1 MTPYEPRH
9 EKTCLGTDHL
19 IFWGGGGHGWV
30 FSSRFSFDRKTDFF
44 FSQSESQNI
53 FFQDKAKTKYFF
65 SKQHICSKCILLDLY
80 VRVFLEPN
88 IHGYIVYM
96 FVYTC
101 ILDIWVRVYM
111 SRDMTKPA
119 TWQNQQN
126 GCAPSEDSDQPGHP
140 PSLIMGIR
148 PVWSESSLSAWRSI
162 GSLATHWAHSE
173 DSDQTGLIWVF
184 AGPTLILL
192 VLSCRGSYVHIKTFL
207 ISAI

>member
-19 IFWGGGGHGWV
+19 IFWEGGGLG
-30 FSSRFSFDRKTDFF
+30 FFPQDFLRIKKKKRKFF

-53 FFQDKAKTKYFF
+53 FFRSNQKQNIFF

-111 SRDMTKPA
+111 SRDMTKP
-119 TWQNQQN
+119 TKWL
-126 GCAPSEDSDQPGHP
+126 CAQRR
-140 PSLIMGIR
+140 L
-148 PVWSESSLSAWRSI
+148 RS
-162 GSLATHWAHSE
+162 
-173 DSDQTGLIWVF
+173 V
-184 AGPTLILL
+184 
-192 VLSCRGSYVHIKTFL
+192 
-207 ISAI
+207 

>member
-1 MTPYEPRH
+1 MAGFFPQDFLPI
-9 EKTCLGTDHL
+9 EKQ
-19 IFWGGGGHGWV
+19 
-30 FSSRFSFDRKTDFF
+30 RFF
-44 FSQSESQNI
+44 FSHSPRAKI
-53 FFQDKAKTKYFF
+53 FFFQDKAKTKYFF

-140 PSLIMGIR
+140 PSLIRVFAVRMKKHWVLSYALSTQR
-148 PVWSESSLSAWRSI
+148 RLWSDWADAQADLSLR
-162 GSLATHWAHSE
+162 WAHTHFVGFVMSW
-173 DSDQTGLIWVF
+173 LIC
-184 AGPTLILL
+184 T
-192 VLSCRGSYVHIKTFL
+192 Y
-207 ISAI
+207 